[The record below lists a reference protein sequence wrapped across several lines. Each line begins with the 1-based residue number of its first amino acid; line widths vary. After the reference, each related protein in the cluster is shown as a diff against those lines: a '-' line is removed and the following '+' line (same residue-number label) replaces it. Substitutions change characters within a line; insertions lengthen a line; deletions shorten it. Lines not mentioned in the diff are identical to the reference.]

1 MGSRRPSALS
11 SPGPT
16 KSVWDIAGDGSIQMN
31 IQEMATAVVNKLPIK
46 IAVLNNGYL
55 GMVRQWQTLFF
66 HDRLSFV
73 DLNVGTPD
81 FVKLAEAYG
90 AVGLRVTEE
99 SEVKA
104 AIEKAMAVTDRPC
117 LIDFVVSRDENV
129 MPMVP
134 AGGTVN
140 EMLLD

>member
-1 MGSRRPSALS
+1 
-11 SPGPT
+11 
-16 KSVWDIAGDGSIQMN
+16 MN
-31 IQEMATAVVNKLPIK
+31 IQELATAVVNKLPIK
-46 IAVLNNGYL
+46 IAILNNGYL

-66 HDRLSFV
+66 HNRLSFV

-104 AIEKAMAVTDRPC
+104 AIKQALAVKDRPC
-117 LIDFVVSRDENV
+117 LIDFIVDRDENV